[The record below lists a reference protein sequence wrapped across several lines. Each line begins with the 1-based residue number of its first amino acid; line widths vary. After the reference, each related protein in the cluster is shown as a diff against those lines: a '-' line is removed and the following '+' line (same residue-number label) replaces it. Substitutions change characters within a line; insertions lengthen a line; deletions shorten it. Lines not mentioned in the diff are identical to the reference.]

1 VTIVVGIA
9 YWEAVMDHLK
19 TMYKTRQNATDE
31 EIAMVKQK
39 ARDIHL
45 GTAYLMPG
53 NKHRYGKMIEDT
65 INV

>member
-1 VTIVVGIA
+1 
-9 YWEAVMDHLK
+9 MDHLK